1 MDPGKKYNIDTNS
14 RPAGQIYSI
23 GIPLL
28 LVTFIAVCLIVLSA
42 GAYVTARQD
51 YSEAGDQGSRAVSYQ
66 VAVNRAEEACQAI
79 DTGGTLPERTT
90 FDQEK
95 GVITVRMKSG
105 RKLEAGVSQN
115 GGKHR
120 IPVAAPETDPEAALE
135 VLKDRLCPASGY
147 RSDPARWKG
156 IENDTKRYRHSY
168 PGSTGRRL

>member
-51 YSEAGDQGSRAVSYQ
+51 YREAGDQGTRAVSYQ
-66 VAVNRAEEACQAI
+66 VAVNRAEEACQVI

-120 IPVAAPETDPEAALE
+120 IAWMREVPAPGGGSG
-135 VLKDRLCPASGY
+135 DRSG
-147 RSDPARWKG
+147 S
-156 IENDTKRYRHSY
+156 SS
-168 PGSTGRRL
+168 GSAEGQTVSGFRISK